1 MNFGPANQQTQP
13 HHPNQQRSKG
23 MFLVRKNVAS
33 VRANNQAEVNM
44 EGLRDATTGLIVLAQ
59 VQAVGEPV
67 SAVAAEPAVSQPEP
81 RRAKPEPELAFYR
94 KYTEAMLRRYLRL
107 SMETGR
113 VPSLLGRELF
123 RSRVTSYRVQS
134 FEDVVI
140 FCLDMERCLA
150 RLNSNDQQL
159 IKRIALQEYTQ
170 QEAAGLLGL
179 SLRDVIR
186 RYGQAVDRLTR
197 ILLDGGLLENLQRL

>member
-1 MNFGPANQQTQP
+1 
-13 HHPNQQRSKG
+13 